1 MAENREGQT
10 GLVPASFVTETTPEE
25 YEASLAAQQ
34 VSAPAAPEQ
43 DWAAPAL
50 PSCPPPAVEN
60 SSEEEE
66 ETTEDS
72 EDEDD
77 DDDGPPPGL
86 APPPGPPPA
95 VAPPPSPCAPP
106 QQVAGKYKSVVP
118 QIIPNKYQFFI
129 FLYFIIILPPR
140 Q

>member
-43 DWAAPAL
+43 DWGAPAL

-66 ETTEDS
+66 EEETTEDS
-72 EDEDD
+72 EDDDD

-106 QQVAGKYKSVVP
+106 QLVAGKYKSVVP
-118 QIIPNKYQFFI
+118 QFFQNKY
-129 FLYFIIILPPR
+129 
-140 Q
+140 